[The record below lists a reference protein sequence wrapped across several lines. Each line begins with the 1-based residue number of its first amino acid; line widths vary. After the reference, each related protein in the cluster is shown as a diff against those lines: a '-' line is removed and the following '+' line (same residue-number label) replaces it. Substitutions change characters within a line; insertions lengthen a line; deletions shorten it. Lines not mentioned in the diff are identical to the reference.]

1 MALPLALFAVSVLKL
16 LFWEFEIQISKWDT
30 LHYSFYQRRKILSSK
45 VFGGSCNITIKQ
57 KIGPDHVPGIIDP
70 GNIHIIQPR
79 SSVASGSHDRQPLRM
94 TTYSTSARTT
104 KGDVERV
111 NLRKPLMQNPN
122 LLKLIPGPTYTL
134 NQSQW
139 NVSFGS
145 FPPFDPKKFIN
156 EEDRTLQVSMISFSP
171 QFGSLHKPTLT
182 ALG

>member
-1 MALPLALFAVSVLKL
+1 MATDR
-16 LFWEFEIQISKWDT
+16 E
-30 LHYSFYQRRKILSSK
+30 
-45 VFGGSCNITIKQ
+45 

-79 SSVASGSHDRQPLRM
+79 SSVASGSHGRQPLRM

-104 KGDVERV
+104 KGDAERV
-111 NLRKPLMQNPN
+111 NLQKPLMQNPN